1 MELPLDDATD
11 SSDGVLARRV
21 AEGDDRAAEAELMR
35 RLARRVRLFGRRHL
49 RDADEAVELAQDVV
63 LLVLQRLRA
72 GEVRDPERIGSFA
85 LGVARLR
92 LREVRQG
99 RPAGEPLDALAAR
112 QDDDPPYDL
121 ERLAACLQ
129 ELGDRERTVT
139 TLTWYTGE
147 SSDRIADAL
156 GTTVGN
162 VRVLRHRALS
172 RLRACM
178 GAEEDAA

>member
-1 MELPLDDATD
+1 MQLPSDDTAG
-11 SSDGVLARRV
+11 SSDGSLARLV
-21 AEGDDRAAEAELMR
+21 AAGEDPEAETELMR

-49 RDADEAVELAQDVV
+49 RDEDEAAELAQDVV
-63 LLVLQRLRA
+63 LLVLQRLRG
-72 GEVRDPERIGSFA
+72 GEVRNPERIGSFA
-85 LGVARLR
+85 LGVARHR
-92 LREVRQG
+92 LREVRRG
-99 RPAGEPLDALAAR
+99 RPTGEPLDALVAGP
-112 QDDDPPYDL
+112 DDDLPYDL

-129 ELGDRERTVT
+129 SLADRERMVT

-147 SSDRIADAL
+147 LADRIADAL
-156 GTTVGN
+156 GTSVGN